1 MRNDCVYKLRR
12 KMQMIAGS
20 IFSPE
25 FMSKIYFKIVMKQK
39 LDLENPKTFNEK
51 IQWYKLNNCLNNKT
65 IIECCDKYRIRK
77 YLKEK
82 NLMEYAIPLVGYWEN
97 VNDIQW
103 ENLPERFAIKCNH
116 GCAYNLICKDKSKF
130 NIAAAKKSLAK
141 WMKEDFGKF
150 NAEPHY
156 DKIRKGIV
164 CEEYLGDGKSDFLVD
179 YKIHCFNGK
188 PKFVLICS
196 DRTSHGSKEC
206 YFDLEWNPLH
216 YSKMDEYAFEKPMS
230 FNKMIEISKRVAKD
244 FPFVRVDFY
253 EVNGKPIIGELTFV
267 PAGGLDNTLTE
278 EADIEIGNMFDITR
292 K

>member
-1 MRNDCVYKLRR
+1 
-12 KMQMIAGS
+12 MIAGS
-20 IFSPE
+20 IFSPK

-39 LDLENPKTFNEK
+39 LDLDNPKTFNAK
-51 IQWYKLNNCLNNKT
+51 IQWYKLNYCLNDET

-77 YLKEK
+77 YLKNK
-82 NLMEYAIPLVGYWEN
+82 NLMEYAIPLLGYWEN

-103 ENLPERFAIKCNH
+103 ENLPEQFVIKCNH

-130 NIAAAKKSLAK
+130 NIDTAKKLLAK
-141 WMKEDFGKF
+141 WMKEDFGRF

-156 DKIRKGIV
+156 DKIKKGII
-164 CEEYLGDGKSDFLVD
+164 CETYLDDGNEVLID

-188 PKFVLICS
+188 PKFIMTCIN
-196 DRTSHGSKEC
+196 RTRQGSQEC
-206 YFDLEWNPLH
+206 FFDLNWNVLH
-216 YSKMDEYAFEKPMS
+216 YSKMREYKCDKPKAL
-230 FNKMIEISKRVAKD
+230 NKMIEISRKISKD

-253 EVNGKPIIGELTFV
+253 EVNGEPFIGELTFV

-278 EADIEIGNMFDITR
+278 EADIEIGNMFDISR